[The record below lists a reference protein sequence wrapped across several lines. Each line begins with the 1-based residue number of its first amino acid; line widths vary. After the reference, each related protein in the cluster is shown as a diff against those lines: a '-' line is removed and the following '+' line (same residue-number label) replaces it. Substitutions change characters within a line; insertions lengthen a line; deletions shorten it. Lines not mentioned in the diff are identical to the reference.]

1 MPRLHVLADSRRRRW
16 RAPSGPEAYGEYFWR
31 RFLEVVVVLK
41 IEPRN
46 LFHIATRVSK
56 FDLIHA
62 SAGLIAHG
70 HRRSCLRRPSA
81 PPEVDARIADAHT
94 EQTHVKSSQVKLS
107 QAQHSTVSQSVSPVQ
122 QLQHDQA
129 CVHRRQSRGPFGPQS
144 HIEHTHPIVPG
155 GINPGRARDSRIN
168 HARILV
174 LAGQVAQIL
183 KRQKREP
190 NTPIHRVPCR
200 VPFVFESFRLAVSI
214 CLKSI
219 WTRTHT
225 LLHI

>member
-81 PPEVDARIADAHT
+81 PPEVYSRIAVAHSKSSHVKSR
-94 EQTHVKSSQVKLS
+94 HVKSSQVKSS
-107 QAQHSTVSQSVSPVQ
+107 QAQHSAVSQSVSPVQ

-168 HARILV
+168 HATVGSWFLPV
-174 LAGQVAQIL
+174 KSL
-183 KRQKREP
+183 KSSKDKNESQ
-190 NTPIHRVPCR
+190 THR
-200 VPFVFESFRLAVSI
+200 FTVFLAVFLSFSRAFVLP
-214 CLKSI
+214 CLFV
-219 WTRTHT
+219 
-225 LLHI
+225 

>member
-56 FDLIHA
+56 SDLIHA

-94 EQTHVKSSQVKLS
+94 EQTHVKSCQVKSSQVKSS

-144 HIEHTHPIVPG
+144 HIEHTHPIVTG
-155 GINPGRARDSRIN
+155 GINPGRARDLRIN

-190 NTPIHRVPCR
+190 NTPCSLPRVPL
-200 VPFVFESFRLAVSI
+200 VFESFFVLP
-214 CLKSI
+214 
-219 WTRTHT
+219 
-225 LLHI
+225 

>member
-1 MPRLHVLADSRRRRW
+1 MSLYSKLNPGISSILPPVSRNLTSSMRRR
-16 RAPSGPEAYGEYFWR
+16 ASSPMVIVA
-31 RFLEVVVVLK
+31 
-41 IEPRN
+41 
-46 LFHIATRVSK
+46 RVS
-56 FDLIHA
+56 A
-62 SAGLIAHG
+62 VRP
-70 HRRSCLRRPSA
+70 RRRKWTLESRTPTRSKSH
-81 PPEVDARIADAHT
+81 VKSS
-94 EQTHVKSSQVKLS
+94 HVKSSQVKSS
-107 QAQHSTVSQSVSPVQ
+107 QAQHSAVSQSVSPVQ

>member
-1 MPRLHVLADSRRRRW
+1 MPRLHVLADSWRRRW
-16 RAPSGPEAYGEYFWR
+16 RPPSGPEAYGEYFWR
-31 RFLEVVVVLK
+31 RFLKVVVVLK

-56 FDLIHA
+56 SDLIHA

-94 EQTHVKSSQVKLS
+94 EQTHVKSCQVKSSQVKS
-107 QAQHSTVSQSVSPVQ
+107 STAFNSQSVSFPGPTATTRSSVRT
-122 QLQHDQA
+122 QA
-129 CVHRRQSRGPFGPQS
+129 SESRTIPGPQS
-144 HIEHTHPIVPG
+144 HIEHNHPIVTG
-155 GINPGRARDSRIN
+155 GINPGRARDLRIN

-200 VPFVFESFRLAVSI
+200 VP
-214 CLKSI
+214 
-219 WTRTHT
+219 
-225 LLHI
+225 

>member
-1 MPRLHVLADSRRRRW
+1 MSPPSVRAAGSVLSNRGRPQQIKSR
-16 RAPSGPEAYGEYFWR
+16 
-31 RFLEVVVVLK
+31 EV
-41 IEPRN
+41 
-46 LFHIATRVSK
+46 T
-56 FDLIHA
+56 
-62 SAGLIAHG
+62 
-70 HRRSCLRRPSA
+70 SC
-81 PPEVDARIADAHT
+81 
-94 EQTHVKSSQVKLS
+94 QVKSS
-107 QAQHSTVSQSVSPVQ
+107 QAQHSAVSQSVSPVQ

>member
-1 MPRLHVLADSRRRRW
+1 MSLMPRLHVLADSRRRRW

-81 PPEVDARIADAHT
+81 PPEVDSRIAVAHSKSSHVKSR
-94 EQTHVKSSQVKLS
+94 HVKSSQVK
-107 QAQHSTVSQSVSPVQ
+107 HSIQQSVSQFPRSNSYNTIKRAYTGVRVAD
-122 QLQHDQA
+122 H
-129 CVHRRQSRGPFGPQS
+129 SGP
-144 HIEHTHPIVPG
+144 
-155 GINPGRARDSRIN
+155 
-168 HARILV
+168 
-174 LAGQVAQIL
+174 
-183 KRQKREP
+183 
-190 NTPIHRVPCR
+190 RV
-200 VPFVFESFRLAVSI
+200 
-214 CLKSI
+214 
-219 WTRTHT
+219 T
-225 LLHI
+225 